1 MNVMNANV
9 EPFVHFN
16 DWRCRYNPRSKHI
29 RLKQS
34 RPQIKLIFILIQK
47 FSIFQ
52 INLLMCKTI
61 IECIL

>member
-9 EPFVHFN
+9 EPIVHFN
-16 DWRCRYNPRSKHI
+16 DCRCRYNPRSEHI